1 MLTNIFGMRYHSGV
15 LVPHPGINSSNNVTR
30 IEVFTHLFVRCLM
43 MMMFELLLQTGVVIH
58 THTCTHT
65 RAFIMML
72 FGFMFLPIGFVM
84 QEKQ

>member
-1 MLTNIFGMRYHSGV
+1 
-15 LVPHPGINSSNNVTR
+15 
-30 IEVFTHLFVRCLM
+30 M
-43 MMMFELLLQTGVVIH
+43 MMMSELLMQTGVNIH

-65 RAFIMML
+65 CACIMTL

>member
-1 MLTNIFGMRYHSGV
+1 
-15 LVPHPGINSSNNVTR
+15 
-30 IEVFTHLFVRCLM
+30 M
-43 MMMFELLLQTGVVIH
+43 MMMFELLMQTGVIIH

-65 RAFIMML
+65 RGFIMTL